1 MININLLEDEEKGKW
16 LFIRNLYHKY
26 KLYQNK
32 NKYKNLLHK
41 PDKDFD
47 DHHKMYSLSNK
58 IAKTAGKLEGINKFK
73 MNQEK
78 EKLENLHKSKDS
90 GFMHTWKKFKTRYD
104 MEGYED
110 KAKDYA
116 KEKNEFLG
124 RADSHIDKST
134 SAVRN

>member
-1 MININLLEDEEKGKW
+1 MININLLEDEERGKW

-32 NKYKNLLHK
+32 NKYKDLLNK
-41 PDKDFD
+41 PNKDFD

-58 IAKTAGKLEGINKFK
+58 ISKTARKLEGINKFK

-78 EKLENLHKSKDS
+78 EKLENLNKSKDS
-90 GFMHTWKKFKTRYD
+90 GFMHTWKKFKTIYD
-104 MEGYED
+104 MEGYKD
-110 KAKDYA
+110 KAEDYA

-124 RADSHIDKST
+124 RANSHIDKST

>member
-1 MININLLEDEEKGKW
+1 MININLLEDEERGKW

-32 NKYKNLLHK
+32 NKYKDLLNK
-41 PDKDFD
+41 PNKDFD

-58 IAKTAGKLEGINKFK
+58 ISKTAGKLEGINKFK

-104 MEGYED
+104 MEGYKD

-116 KEKNEFLG
+116 KEKNEFLS
-124 RADSHIDKST
+124 RANSHIDKST

>member
-1 MININLLEDEEKGKW
+1 MIDINLLEDEERGKW

-32 NKYKNLLHK
+32 NKYKDLLNK
-41 PDKDFD
+41 PNKDFD

-58 IAKTAGKLEGINKFK
+58 ISKTAEKLEGINKFK

-104 MEGYED
+104 MEDYED

-116 KEKNEFLG
+116 KEKNEFLS
-124 RADSHIDKST
+124 RANSHIDKST

>member
-1 MININLLEDEEKGKW
+1 MININLLEDEERGKW

-32 NKYKNLLHK
+32 NKYKDLLNK
-41 PDKDFD
+41 PNKDFD

-58 IAKTAGKLEGINKFK
+58 ISKTAGKLEGINKFK

-116 KEKNEFLG
+116 KEKNEFLS
-124 RADSHIDKST
+124 RANSHIDKST